1 MYLYDSVLA
10 EAYEPLNCG
19 VRISECGI
27 EDIITSFSIAKSEVH
42 SEIYIPNSEF

>member
-10 EAYEPLNCG
+10 VAYEPLNCG

-27 EDIITSFSIAKSEVH
+27 EDIITSFSVAKSEVH